1 MSKPF
6 HRDVHVHSIKNEM
19 FNRTMAFALPDGLTG
34 ADVLGRLVQP
44 DPTIPCG
51 MKLLEDGHPIDASVA
66 RIEVYED
73 RGVITA
79 QFRFSDLVPIKAG
92 DALDA
97 TKLPVG
103 AGDGFVKSGGAAG
116 SAASSAFVAE
126 VITKKGVNYASVVK
140 L

>member
-6 HRDVHVHSIKNEM
+6 HKDVHVHSIKNEM
-19 FNRTMAFALPDGLTG
+19 FNRTMAFALPNGISA
-34 ADVLGRLVQP
+34 ADVLGRLAVP

-51 MKLLEDGHPIDASVA
+51 MKLIGDGEAITAATA

-79 QFRFSDLVPIKAG
+79 QFRFSDLVPILAG
-92 DALDA
+92 DTLAAGD
-97 TKLPVG
+97 TPVG
-103 AGDGFVKSGGAAG
+103 AAGGFVKKGAVG
-116 SAASSAFVAE
+116 ASSAFVAE
-126 VITKKGVNYASVVK
+126 VLTKKGKKYASIVK